1 MRPVFLALAGLL
13 LAASARGEIDPA
25 NFDLSV
31 KPQDDFYQY
40 AIGGWQKR
48 NPIPP
53 AFSRWG
59 AFNEVDDRNKDV
71 LRSLLER
78 AAAATQRNRNQQ
90 LAGDFYASGMDEA
103 AIGAA
108 GLMPLQPPLARIAAI
123 KDAADVQAVIAHLHR
138 YGIYPG
144 FYFTSE
150 QDPKDSTR
158 MIAAAGQSGLG
169 LPDRDYYVR
178 TDAKSV
184 ELRAQ
189 YVAHV
194 ERIFILAGDAPD
206 AARNEAQAV
215 MRLETALAQG
225 SRTNV
230 ALRDPVANYH
240 KLDLAA
246 RQALTPH
253 FDWQLYAR
261 EIGLAG
267 DPGEV
272 DVGQP
277 EFFQA
282 LDRSLT
288 EIPLP
293 DWRSYLRWHLFRA
306 TARYLPQPFVDESF
320 QFYDKTLRG
329 TQQLRERWKRVID
342 AADSNIGDVLGQLY
356 VAERFPPEAKARIL
370 ALVGNLR
377 AALRERLTTLE
388 WMDEPTRQ
396 KALAK
401 LDAFGVKVGYP
412 DKWID
417 YSTLTLERGPYVV
430 NVLRARAFN
439 AQRELAKIGRPVD
452 RTEWGMT
459 APQVNAYYNPSMNE
473 IVFPAGILQPPFFD
487 PQADDAVNYGAI
499 GTVIGHE
506 MTHGFDDQGR
516 KFDAVGNLTEWWTPE
531 SARRFEERAK
541 GIVRQFSGYV
551 AVDDL
556 HINGE
561 LTQGENIADL
571 GGVKIAYAA
580 LQKALAGK
588 PHERIDGFTPEQRF
602 FLSQASAWRGNS
614 RPEALRLQVNTDPH
628 SPAKFRV
635 LGPLSNLD
643 EFAAAFAVPEGAP
656 MRRPKSERVEIW

>member
-1 MRPVFLALAGLL
+1 MRFGFIAFAGLL
-13 LAASARGEIDPA
+13 LAAGGRAEVDPA

-53 AFSRWG
+53 TLARWA
-59 AFNEVDDRNKDV
+59 AFNEVDERNKEV
-71 LRSLLER
+71 LRALLER
-78 AAAATQRNRNQQ
+78 AAAAPQRDRKTQ

-108 GLMPLQPPLARIAAI
+108 GLVPLEPLLARIAAI
-123 KDAADVQAVIAHLHR
+123 KDAAGVQAVIAQLHR
-138 YGIYPG
+138 SGIYPG

-150 QDPKDSTR
+150 QDPKDSGR
-158 MIAAAGQSGLG
+158 MIAAAWQSGLG
-169 LPDRDYYVR
+169 LPERDYYVR
-178 TDAKSV
+178 MDAKSV
-184 ELRAQ
+184 ELRGQ
-189 YVAHV
+189 YAAHV

-206 AARNEAQAV
+206 AARSEAQAV
-215 MRLETALAQG
+215 IRLETVLAQG

-230 ALRDPVANYH
+230 ATRDPLENYH
-240 KLDLAA
+240 RLDLAA

-253 FDWQLYAR
+253 FDWRLYGT
-261 EIGLAG
+261 EIGLPG
-267 DPGEV
+267 DPGQI

-277 EFFQA
+277 EFFQT
-282 LDRSLT
+282 LDRALGETSLA
-288 EIPLP
+288 
-293 DWRSYLRWHLFRA
+293 DWRSYLRWQLLHA
-306 TARYLPQPFVDESF
+306 MAPYLPQAFVEENF
-320 QFYDKTLRG
+320 AFYDRTLRG

-342 AADSNIGDVLGQLY
+342 TEDGSIGDVVGQLY
-356 VAERFPPEAKARIL
+356 VAERFPPEAKARML

-377 AALRERLTTLE
+377 SALRERLAALT
-388 WMDEPTRQ
+388 WMDEPTRR
-396 KALAK
+396 KALEK

-417 YSTLTLERGPYVV
+417 YGALEVERGPYVG

-439 AQRELAKIGRPVD
+439 VKRDLAKIGRPVD
-452 RTEWGMT
+452 RGEWQMT

-516 KFDAVGNLTEWWTPE
+516 KFDAAGNLADWWTPE

-588 PHERIDGFTPEQRF
+588 PPDRIGGFTPEQRF
-602 FLSQASAWRGNS
+602 FLSQASAWRSNS

-628 SPAKFRV
+628 SPMRFRV

-656 MRRPKSERVEIW
+656 MRRPKAERVEIW